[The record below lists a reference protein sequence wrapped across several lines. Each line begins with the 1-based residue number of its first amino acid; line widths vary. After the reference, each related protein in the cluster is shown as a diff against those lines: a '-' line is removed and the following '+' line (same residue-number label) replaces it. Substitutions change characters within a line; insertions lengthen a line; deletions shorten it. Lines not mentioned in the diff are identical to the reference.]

1 MFDENILNLKTN
13 IGWGSV
19 GRAPASDTRGSK
31 FESSHRQNIIPN
43 LYYYE
48 LLKRRK
54 KRTGMAHLKELN
66 IPRPLVVLEGE
77 SRLNELI
84 SQH

>member
-1 MFDENILNLKTN
+1 
-13 IGWGSV
+13 
-19 GRAPASDTRGSK
+19 
-31 FESSHRQNIIPN
+31 
-43 LYYYE
+43 
-48 LLKRRK
+48 
-54 KRTGMAHLKELN
+54 MAHLKELN